1 MTETFDFNY
10 YLIYFFWYIRKI
22 KQTISVSPAGGAAAA
37 AAVGGVGGGWMLS
50 LSVAAESMAEKRAAE
65 RY

>member
-37 AAVGGVGGGWMLS
+37 TAVGGVGGWMLS